1 MLRTFFVIAILSLL
15 IISNCNLYEAKWLYH
30 QNLMVNIGKMK
41 TCSIECD
48 ATQTCRIKCLP
59 TLTTTTTTT
68 TATTTKTST
77 TTTITS
83 TDRTS
88 TTMASITTNIKPAKA
103 DHIENQKVILIFF
116 FQNEM
121 LFY

>member
-88 TTMASITTNIKPAKA
+88 TTTDGTHAITNTKA
-103 DHIENQKVILIFF
+103 NYAENEEVILKFSF
-116 FQNEM
+116 KMN
-121 LFY
+121 

>member
-1 MLRTFFVIAILSLL
+1 
-15 IISNCNLYEAKWLYH
+15 
-30 QNLMVNIGKMK
+30 MVNIGKMK

-68 TATTTKTST
+68 TATTTT
-77 TTTITS
+77 
-83 TDRTS
+83 

-103 DHIENQKVILIFF
+103 DHTENLEVILIFF
-116 FQNEM
+116 FKMKCFFTNAVT
-121 LFY
+121 FIFP